1 MTRRVFPLAVLF
13 FSSCYAVPSLFPS
26 HPPHGRNHHV
36 LSLRGGDDS
45 VSRLQPAVV
54 QPAVVPISEEKLSDM
69 LRVRKRFL
77 NAGLTGV
84 LGWLFSLLSCSFH
97 QRRIAFY
104 TSVLW
109 DAAKEGDK
117 ELCRA
122 LVSAGA
128 ELEAESVDGEH
139 DPAIHFKEI
148 YGLSFYHDKKQEHKS
163 ELSQED
169 EGPLRKN
176 AARTALKWAAYAG
189 HAEVVQLLISLGA
202 KVNAEDENGWTAL
215 HEACMLGHAETVRV
229 LLQNQAEIDACTTH
243 FWTPLHLAAAYGH
256 LEVVEILHEA
266 GADICATTEGKLTA
280 LDWAKAYGYS
290 EVSNFLRSCSG
301 RRQGTC
307 QVCGRS
313 NFFVQGGIATKI
325 SSM

>member
-1 MTRRVFPLAVLF
+1 MVTNSCGHGCPLTLQV
-13 FSSCYAVPSLFPS
+13 
-26 HPPHGRNHHV
+26 
-36 LSLRGGDDS
+36 
-45 VSRLQPAVV
+45 RLQPAVV

-69 LRVRKRFL
+69 LR
-77 NAGLTGV
+77 
-84 LGWLFSLLSCSFH
+84 
-97 QRRIAFY
+97 AFY

-169 EGPLRKN
+169 EGPLRKISALALPHLQQN

-189 HAEVVQLLISLGA
+189 HAEVVQLLISVQEVCGQSLELLTVGGQLGA

-215 HEACMLGHAETVRV
+215 HEACMLGHAE
-229 LLQNQAEIDACTTH
+229 NQAEIDACTTH

-280 LDWAKAYGYS
+280 LDWAKGAGRLSAAALTGYRAAYGYS